1 MSRCIIASAASWAIA
16 IVLSVTATLPTQ
28 AQETAYRFDLGA
40 GLGTSGY
47 LGDANTSNFLKHPG
61 FAAQVSFR
69 YLIDPRWS
77 IRATFLTAG
86 LSGNSADMTNV
97 LPGGAE
103 YRFTSQVYDL
113 GARVEFNFLNYGI
126 GESYRKLSRWS
137 PYIALGAGV
146 TVASSGGTFTAMNL
160 PMGAGV
166 KYKLLQRINLGLEWT
181 MTKVLGDRVD
191 GEVLDDPY
199 MIKSSFIKNTDWYST
214 IMITISYEIGQRC
227 RNCFYI
233 D

>member
-1 MSRCIIASAASWAIA
+1 MTSE
-16 IVLSVTATLPTQ
+16 P
-28 AQETAYRFDLGA
+28 

-97 LPGGAE
+97 LPGRGGIPIHLTGLRPRSAS
-103 YRFTSQVYDL
+103 RIQL
-113 GARVEFNFLNYGI
+113 LNYGI

-137 PYIALGAGV
+137 PYIALGAGI

-166 KYKLLQRINLGLEWT
+166 KYKLQQRINLGLEWT

-199 MIKSSFIKNTDWYST
+199 MIKSSFIKTPT
-214 IMITISYEIGQRC
+214 GTRP
-227 RNCFYI
+227 
-233 D
+233 